1 MTSEELLSALAAIG
15 HPQRLKIIA
24 ELSTSRLHVSEL
36 ARRLGISR
44 PLLYMHLQRLEQAGM
59 ITGEL
64 ELSPEGKAMK
74 FYELVPFTLHV
85 TADTVLD
92 ALRADEA
99 AGKEGLDNVQE
110 SR

>member
-1 MTSEELLSALAAIG
+1 MG
-15 HPQRLKIIA
+15 HPQRLKIVA
-24 ELSTSRLHVSEL
+24 ELSPGRLHVSEL

-59 ITGEL
+59 IIGEL

-74 FYELVPFTLHV
+74 FYELVPFTVHV
-85 TADTVLD
+85 TVDTVLD

-99 AGKEGLDNVQE
+99 AKQEGLDNVQE
-110 SR
+110 SQ